1 MDSGN
6 IIEGCGRRQAHAA
19 VQKNSAP
26 RTYKQAMNS
35 PDSELWRKAI
45 DVELENMARH
55 NVFTVVELNRGAK
68 TIGITWVFKEK

>member
-1 MDSGN
+1 
-6 IIEGCGRRQAHAA
+6 
-19 VQKNSAP
+19 
-26 RTYKQAMNS
+26 MNS